1 MDMSS
6 LKDSLRRTK
15 EKMLRPSGRSV
26 QAPVTPPPEYD
37 QTEQL
42 DSEPTDPPITLAVI
56 GAGQRGKRY
65 SRYALAN
72 PKLCKVVAVAEPRE
86 KTREIFATNHAI
98 PETGIFTSYQ
108 DLLAASQ
115 KLREETGKRIADAV
129 VIAVQDKLH
138 AEVVLKCVAQG
149 FDILC
154 EKPMATTPEDCI
166 AMADAVAGANVIF
179 GMGHVLRY
187 SPYNHRLV
195 ETIRSGE
202 LGQLINVVQI
212 EPVGHQHFAHSY
224 VRGNW
229 AKEADSSFSLMTKSC
244 HDMDIVCHYLYPATP
259 LRVSSFGS
267 LTHFKKSAKPQE
279 AGEATRCLECP
290 MERECPYSAKRIYLD
305 PVSNGCL
312 GWPASVLTD
321 GPPDI
326 ESITHALK
334 TGPYGQCVY
343 ESENDV
349 ADHQVVNL
357 EFSTGATVSL
367 TMVAFSTLICDRQTR
382 LHFTHGEIVGDMY
395 TLVVTNFKYP
405 SGHPSRTTRLTPKI
419 EDGGHGGGDLG
430 LIRAFVKAVRERDQS
445 VLGTDVMEVLRSHLI
460 VFAAEKGRREG
471 KVVTVDEFEAEV
483 RKGIQEKI
491 EKVAVSSEGYPAA
504 PAHE

>member
-1 MDMSS
+1 MTNLLCKFPDWPSSS
-6 LKDSLRRTK
+6 LH
-15 EKMLRPSGRSV
+15 GRSRAGDPASSHP
-26 QAPVTPPPEYD
+26 QPQTPCRYP
-37 QTEQL
+37 
-42 DSEPTDPPITLAVI
+42 
-56 GAGQRGKRY
+56 Y
-65 SRYALAN
+65 SRTISSQEKAAPILPFQNSNECSKTQRYASYALAN

-86 KTREIFATNHAI
+86 KTREIFAKNHSI
-98 PETGIFTSYQ
+98 PETGIFNSYD

-129 VIAVQDKLH
+129 VVAVQDKLH
-138 AEVVLKCVAQG
+138 VEVVLKCVTQG

-166 AMADAVAGANVIF
+166 AMADAVANAKVIF

-244 HDMDIVCHYLYPATP
+244 H
-259 LRVSSFGS
+259 
-267 LTHFKKSAKPQE
+267 
-279 AGEATRCLECP
+279 
-290 MERECPYSAKRIYLD
+290 
-305 PVSNGCL
+305 NGCL

-326 ESITHALK
+326 ENITHALK
-334 TGPYGQCVY
+334 TGPYGKCVY
-343 ESENDV
+343 ESDNDV
-349 ADHQVVNL
+349 ADHQVVNI

-395 TLVVTNFKYP
+395 TLVITNFKYP
-405 SGHPSRTTRLTPKI
+405 PGHPSRTTRLTPKI

-430 LIRAFVKAVRERDQS
+430 LVRAFVKGVRERDQS
-445 VLGTDVMEVLRSHLI
+445 VLGTDVLEVLRSHLI

-471 KVVTVDEFEAEV
+471 KVVGVREFEAEV
-483 RKGIQEKI
+483 RKRIQEKI
-491 EKVAVSSEGYPAA
+491 EGVAVSSEGYPAA
-504 PAHE
+504 APQE